1 MTTSVLIVE
10 DEKIISFDIKNSLQK
25 AGYEVLGV
33 AASGEEAI
41 KKTAHFRPH
50 LVLMD
55 IMLKGAMDGV
65 EAAAAI
71 RDRYGIPVVYLTAHA
86 DEQTLNRAKITDP
99 FGYILK
105 PFEDRELITTI
116 EIALS
121 RHKAELAIRH
131 ALQKEQELRELK
143 SRFVA
148 VVSHEFRNPLSTILF
163 SSELLEKYHE
173 KLSEQKK
180 STCLQRIQLAVKR
193 MEQLLE
199 NVLTISITDAG
210 KLHFQPAPLALDSF
224 CQNVIEELQFS
235 HSGQHQIILQHQLQD
250 SEFYLDAKLLNLILL
265 NLLSNAIKYSPA
277 GSKID
282 LEITQQ
288 AQSVII
294 RIQDQGMGIPES
306 DRLQLFNLFHRGSNV
321 NHISGTGL
329 GLSIVKQCVEAHQ
342 GAIAVTS
349 EVGAGTTFTVTLP
362 IAASPD
368 IPGSDQRD
376 PDSRDTRVIA
386 P

>member
-10 DEKIISFDIKNSLQK
+10 DEKIIALDIKNSLQK
-25 AGYEVLGV
+25 AGYQVSGI
-33 AASGEEAI
+33 AASGKQAI
-41 KKTAHFRPH
+41 EQAAHLRPH

-55 IMLKGAMDGV
+55 IMLKGSMDGV
-65 EAAAAI
+65 EAAAEI
-71 RDRYGIPVVYLTAHA
+71 RDRYAIPVVYLTAHA
-86 DEQTLNRAKITDP
+86 DEQTLNRAKVTDP

-121 RHKAELAIRH
+121 RHKAELAIRY

-173 KLSEQKK
+173 KLSDQKK
-180 STCLQRIQLAVKR
+180 ATCLQRIQLAVKR
-193 MEQLLE
+193 MSQLLD
-199 NVLTISITDAG
+199 NVLTISVTDAG
-210 KLHFQPAPLALDSF
+210 KLQFQPAPIALHCF
-224 CQNVIEELQFS
+224 CQDLIEELQFS
-235 HSGQHQIILQHQLQD
+235 NSSQHQIILQSQLQD
-250 SEFYLDAKLLNLILL
+250 SEFYLDAKLLNLILS

-277 GSKID
+277 GSSIC

-288 AQSVII
+288 AQSLIV
-294 RIQDQGMGIPES
+294 RIQDQGVGIPES
-306 DRLQLFNLFHRGSNV
+306 DRLQLFSLFHRGSNV

-329 GLSIVKQCVEAHQ
+329 GLSIVKQCVEAHH

-362 IAASPD
+362 LDASPD
-368 IPGSDQRD
+368 VPALSQSDNCD
-376 PDSRDTRVIA
+376 WDTPVIS